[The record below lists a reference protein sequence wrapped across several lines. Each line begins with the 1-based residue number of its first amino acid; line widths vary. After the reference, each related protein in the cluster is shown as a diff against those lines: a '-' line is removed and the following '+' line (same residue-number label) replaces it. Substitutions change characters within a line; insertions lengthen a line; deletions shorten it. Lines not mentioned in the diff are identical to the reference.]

1 GAYLSGQSSNFHERS
16 KAGSR
21 ASPTCKTQQH
31 YQTAPGRE
39 PDLRVAVRA
48 VLAPVAAA
56 VASAEGGSG
65 FPDGRTPYM
74 VGAELTAGCR
84 TGAVDACYVAHPE
97 AGCSLVSRPS
107 MPAGPAIEPQRLF
120 PILLRADAEICIM
133 PKWQLPPME
142 LSSHVACSPTG
153 PPPGLSSILLS
164 GPLPALLRLK
174 SPQAGTPRLLCASH
188 RRSAAGARQFDCRPL
203 RAVQRSVRLRLRPRQ
218 APGRRAPDA
227 LGGGSAEQSPQLQAR
242 VAAAITAGCG
252 SACPDCGRGF
262 VTRRGLRAHRSAGG
276 GCPIGRVCAF
286 CQRPFDLARHH
297 LLGHLAERHPRELRS
312 LINRGV
318 CPLCVASAGAAGQL
332 LRHLASA
339 HGLIVSLDS
348 GAVSFAPRP
357 GAGRAPHDCP
367 ACSRCFATELQLRD
381 HMLTSGHGYR
391 CHRCPRDDSLL
402 PSKEAWVAHCS
413 LLTQLTKRGE
423 AAFLLAC
430 CWCIA
435 CPETFQVG
443 LPLTCH
449 LLRSHTRP
457 CLVRLKRLS
466 PAEVAAAA
474 ARPPPAKRI
483 RPAD

>member
-1 GAYLSGQSSNFHERS
+1 MSRMHCLVGLPEDKPPAYACTFCCFGAATPAVFYRHLPVCTAAAASAGHPALLSPDGADLNCCLRLDSLHRFGVSELHGRLEPGVFRGRQIVMP
-16 KAGSR
+16 KGSYR
-21 ASPTCKTQQH
+21 P
-31 YQTAPGRE
+31 
-39 PDLRVAVRA
+39 L
-48 VLAPVAAA
+48 PVAAPA
-56 VASAEGGSG
+56 AASAAATAAAGPLKVQQVKPAQQQIQQSQQSVGR
-65 FPDGRTPYM
+65 PDG
-74 VGAELTAGCR
+74 LF
-84 TGAVDACYVAHPE
+84 
-97 AGCSLVSRPS
+97 SSRPAPLGS
-107 MPAGPAIEPQRLF
+107 FAPLIAAP
-120 PILLRADAEICIM
+120 LRERGSSTAVHC
-133 PKWQLPPME
+133 E
-142 LSSHVACSPTG
+142 LCNG
-153 PPPGLSSILLS
+153 
-164 GPLPALLRLK
+164 
-174 SPQAGTPRLLCASH
+174 LCASA
-188 RRSAAGARQFDCRPL
+188 SALAKHLA
-203 RAVQRSVRLRLRPRQ
+203 A
-218 APGRRAPDA
+218 AHPDA

-402 PSKEAWVAHCS
+402 PSKEAWVAHVLS
-413 LLTQLTKRGE
+413 AHATDKER
-423 AAFLLAC
+423 
-430 CWCIA
+430 CIA